1 MGADKNRRKSIF
13 RARNTGYS
21 SAGSQEIIVI
31 RQHKETEKFHD
42 SLLSLI
48 VADKGDDDDDG
59 ARLYQNTTKI
69 NNENNT
75 LLIPA
80 YTAC

>member
-1 MGADKNRRKSIF
+1 MAADKNRRKSIL
-13 RARNTGYS
+13 RAQNTGCS

-31 RQHKETEKFHD
+31 RRYKETEKFHD

-48 VADKGDDDDDG
+48 VADKGDDD
-59 ARLYQNTTKI
+59 AQLYQNTTKI
-69 NNENNT
+69 NNENNK